1 METTNKDYWKQQQQ
15 NKNDLKQQQQNK
27 NDYIGFL
34 GVFLCSVTTK

>member
-34 GVFLCSVTTK
+34 GFFCVL